1 MQTTLLFIS
10 DFDVLSMREAKGDDH
25 RNTTISLSI
34 HTNINT
40 VSVPLNPFSMP
51 IPVVTQTPFL
61 KLGKRHPKKKV
72 TLL

>member
-1 MQTTLLFIS
+1 MTLLFIS

-40 VSVPLNPFSMP
+40 GSVPSESLFHAHTRCNPDP
-51 IPVVTQTPFL
+51 
-61 KLGKRHPKKKV
+61 LGKRHPKKKV
-72 TLL
+72 PLL